1 MKHLFADI
9 GIEDALAALGSID
22 LVNPTK
28 TLKSLARAMPK
39 HTENLLMGRVAA
51 KDLYAT
57 LSHTLRFVYLVRCN
71 IFHGVKTHVEMARPE
86 QQRRLMVYWALVIS
100 SNGLLFEIARRA
112 NIGWRDVDV
121 DFSRIHAQPGPPA
134 DAAKATPLS

>member
-112 NIGWRDVDV
+112 NIG
-121 DFSRIHAQPGPPA
+121 G
-134 DAAKATPLS
+134 AT